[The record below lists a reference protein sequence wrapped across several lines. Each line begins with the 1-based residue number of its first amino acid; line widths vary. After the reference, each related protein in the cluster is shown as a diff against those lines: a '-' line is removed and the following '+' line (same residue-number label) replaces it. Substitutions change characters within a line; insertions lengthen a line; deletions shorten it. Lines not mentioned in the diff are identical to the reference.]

1 MIHVCRQHVFF
12 NMFCT
17 KRSSQTK
24 NGHNIASTNQPFFK
38 KTQFQRKL
46 CWLHRCYV
54 KKGNH
59 LVGRCYLKKPTV
71 FTKISMKPMTSPGS
85 LPNFG
90 IAKVQVLDQTSHAM
104 EGGARAEI
112 WRLNGLAAYTLNTVI
127 ILGYDVTYWI
137 FFCYVMG
144 FFCLV

>member
-59 LVGRCYLKKPTV
+59 LVGRCYLKKPTN
-71 FTKISMKPMTSPGS
+71 FLPKFQWRQWRHLGLFRTSAS
-85 LPNFG
+85 LRSKFSIKLRTPR
-90 IAKVQVLDQTSHAM
+90 KEVRELK
-104 EGGARAEI
+104 
-112 WRLNGLAAYTLNTVI
+112 WRLNARAAYRFNTVI
-127 ILGYDVTYWI
+127 IMGCDVTYWNM
-137 FFCYVMG
+137 FFVVSWV
-144 FFCLV
+144 FCLV